1 MNKYIVPV
9 YSDDECEVF
18 IISFMATNLRDAED
32 KLMEKLSE
40 QFNMDITDNLYDDL
54 YNKGVIVGD
63 IYDIEEF

>member
-9 YSDDECEVF
+9 YSDDECKVF